1 MRLILD
7 YFTIAM
13 TRKSVWIG
21 WLAITLASF
30 TATMAEGQNIKP
42 NQASRDTLKVTLKR
56 KSPSGALF
64 RSMFVPGW
72 GQLYTEKYVKS
83 AVVFLGEGTLIGL
96 VAYEWSQIEKYKDK
110 FQSESDPYLKNFYF
124 QNFQLHEDNRNTY
137 LWFLAGAVFISMWD
151 AYVDAHLYNFRQ
163 ETKGLDMMG
172 GLDEEGRVRVG
183 VAWRF

>member
-1 MRLILD
+1 LRLILD
-7 YFTIAM
+7 YFTTAM
-13 TRKSVWIG
+13 IKKLVWFV
-21 WLAITLASF
+21 WVALTLTSLS
-30 TATMAEGQNIKP
+30 ATIAEGQNIKQI
-42 NQASRDTLKVTLKR
+42 QASRDTVKVTLKR

-96 VAYEWSQIEKYKDK
+96 MAYEWSRIEKYKDK
-110 FQSESDPYLKNFYF
+110 FQSESDPSLKNFYF
-124 QNFQLHEDNRNTY
+124 QNFQLHQDNRNTY

-151 AYVDAHLYNFRQ
+151 AYVDAHLYNFKQ

-172 GLDEEGRVRVG
+172 GVDEEGRIKVG

>member
-1 MRLILD
+1 
-7 YFTIAM
+7 M
-13 TRKSVWIG
+13 TRKSVWIVV
-21 WLAITLASF
+21 LAITLTSL
-30 TATMAEGQNIKP
+30 TATMAEGQNIKQ
-42 NQASRDTLKVTLKR
+42 NQASPDSVKLTLKR

-96 VAYEWSQIEKYKDK
+96 MAYEWSRIEKYKDK
-110 FQSESDPYLKNFYF
+110 FQSETDPYLKSFYF

-151 AYVDAHLYNFRQ
+151 AYVDAHLYNFKQ

-172 GLDEEGRVRVG
+172 GLDEEGRIKVG

>member
-1 MRLILD
+1 
-7 YFTIAM
+7 M
-13 TRKSVWIG
+13 TRKSVWIV
-21 WLAITLASF
+21 WLAVTLTSF
-30 TATMAEGQNIKP
+30 SATIAEGQNIKR
-42 NQASRDTLKVTLKR
+42 NQASPDSVKLTLKR

-64 RSMFVPGW
+64 RSLFVPGW

-96 VAYEWSQIEKYKDK
+96 MAYEWSRIEKYKDK
-110 FQSESDPYLKNFYF
+110 FQSETDPSLRRFYF
-124 QNFQLHEDNRNTY
+124 DNFQLHEDNRNTY

-151 AYVDAHLYNFRQ
+151 AYVDAHLYNFKQ

-172 GLDEEGRVRVG
+172 GLDEEGRIKVG

>member
-1 MRLILD
+1 
-7 YFTIAM
+7 M
-13 TRKSVWIG
+13 TRKSVWSI
-21 WLAITLASF
+21 WLVITLTSL
-30 TATMAEGQNIKP
+30 TATMAEGQNIKQ
-42 NQASRDTLKVTLKR
+42 NQASPDSVKLTLKR

-64 RSMFVPGW
+64 RSLFVPGW

-96 VAYEWSQIEKYKDK
+96 MVYEWSQIEKYKDK
-110 FQSESDPYLKNFYF
+110 FQSEADPSLKNFYF

-151 AYVDAHLYNFRQ
+151 AYVDAHLYNFKQ

-172 GLDEEGRVRVG
+172 GVDEEGRVRVSLSYK
-183 VAWRF
+183 F